1 MRPGAATRKQLI
13 ITNLGKLMNVPLNPA
28 PRTGFPNIDPRLASL
43 PLPFPFNYGAC
54 VRVSTHTCLN
64 GPTTL
69 IQLPGVAALRL
80 MDRTALRFLKQM
92 SRRMLASLVLGS
104 GESARRGAGEKRP
117 LS

>member
-1 MRPGAATRKQLI
+1 
-13 ITNLGKLMNVPLNPA
+13 MNVPLNPE